1 VSTLPFVPV
10 AHTVIGE
17 AEDVGTETRWR
28 VRLADGT
35 TCVVGQL
42 VPDLAREESIRR
54 RYVRDVERVKALEV
68 YALAP
73 TIAMGPMPDPRDPS
87 AEPPWRMRLDPD
99 GEPLQSWLVRAPL
112 PIEEVSAVFASVAD
126 SVYAV
131 HATGVVLRDLRPD
144 QIVRIDGGRFVL
156 TDVGL
161 ARVDVLSSH
170 TASSLLLRGSTYVAP
185 EQLLK
190 NAIDQRSDLWSV
202 GMMMWQ
208 ALTGSL
214 PFGDGPPLLA
224 EHHRLPSLH
233 TVRGDVPPM
242 LDEIVRRCLEV
253 DVGKRPA
260 SAGEIA
266 WVLRGGHG
274 QWQSDETTVCQHC
287 QSRLR
292 VGQRLCLACGRL
304 AVRFEHAQGREGWA
318 LELVSLSEQ
327 AEPLRWLQSFI
338 HDVSAKPVLDPEFL
352 IGSVHMYS
360 DEEKHGRIR
369 LPARL
374 YGNLTED
381 TASALEHMA
390 RDHGVRVRVVSP
402 REVARAGTLLLGW
415 LGLNLIV
422 GALLEL
428 VGITG
433 WWVLCATIPGL
444 IGLLAHLNNKVSDR
458 RKLPRYRLRSA
469 PAALPASDPLVAR
482 LAALLSHDPPGD
494 VRQVI
499 GELALVVQRLV
510 DHRASFLG
518 DTREID
524 ALTSPIEP
532 LVTAIEAHAVEL
544 ARTSSEL
551 ATLDEGTMV
560 RALAASEA
568 RDDPAPARVPILE
581 GLDRLRALED
591 RRAELF
597 HRLLEAKS
605 LLERTVRLGLQ
616 VHDPAR
622 EQERQVALALAT
634 LQG

>member
-1 VSTLPFVPV
+1 MTTLPFLPVP
-10 AHTVIGE
+10 HTVTGD

-35 TCVVGQL
+35 NCVVGQL
-42 VPDLAREESIRR
+42 VSDLARDVSIRR
-54 RYVRDVERVKALEV
+54 RYVRDMERVKALDV
-68 YALAP
+68 YSLAP
-73 TIAMGPMPDPRDPS
+73 TIAIGPEPDPRDPS
-87 AEPPWRMRLDPD
+87 AEPPWRVRIEPD
-99 GEPLQSWLVRAPL
+99 GEPLQTWLVRAPL
-112 PIEEVSAVFASVAD
+112 PIEEVSQVFAAVAD
-126 SVYAV
+126 AVYAV
-131 HATGVVLRDLRPD
+131 HATGAVLRDLRPE
-144 QIVRIDGGRFVL
+144 QIVRVGGGRFVL

-185 EQLLK
+185 EQLVK
-190 NAIDQRSDLWSV
+190 TAVDQRSDLWSIGV
-202 GMMMWQ
+202 MMWQ

-214 PFGDGPPLLA
+214 PFGDGPPLLVD
-224 EHHRLPSLH
+224 HHTLPALP
-233 TVRGDVPPM
+233 TVRAEVPVAM
-242 LDEIVRRCLEV
+242 DELVRRCLEV
-253 DVGKRPA
+253 DIGKRPS
-260 SAGEIA
+260 SAAEIA
-266 WVLRGGHG
+266 WVLRGGLG
-274 QWQSDETTVCQHC
+274 LWQADETTVCQHC

-304 AVRFEHAQGREGWA
+304 AVRFEHSNGPQGWS
-318 LELVSLSEQ
+318 LDLVSLSEQ

-338 HDVSAKPVLDPEFL
+338 QDVSSPPVLKPEFL

-360 DEEKHGRIR
+360 DEEKIGRIR

-374 YGNLTED
+374 YGNLTQD
-381 TASALEHMA
+381 TATALQEIGREHGLRM
-390 RDHGVRVRVVSP
+390 RIVSP
-402 REVARAGTLLLGW
+402 TAVARASTLVLGW
-415 LGLNLIV
+415 LGLNLLL

-428 VGITG
+428 VGVGG

-444 IGLLAHLNNKVSDR
+444 IVLLGHLNNKVSDR
-458 RKLPRYRLRSA
+458 RTPARFRLRSA

-482 LAALLSHDPPGD
+482 LARLLGEDPPGD

-499 GELALVVQRLV
+499 GELALLVQRLV
-510 DHRASFLG
+510 DHRANFLG

-524 ALTSPIEP
+524 ALTAPIEP
-532 LVTAIEAHAVEL
+532 LVTAIEAHVEEL
-544 ARTSSEL
+544 GRTTKEL
-551 ATLDEGTMV
+551 GTLDEGAMV
-560 RALAASEA
+560 RSLAASEA
-568 RDDPAPARVPILE
+568 RDDPASSRTPVLE

-591 RRAELF
+591 HRAALF

-634 LQG
+634 LQS